1 MKRGEVWWVDFE
13 PAVGS
18 EIRKQRPAVI
28 VSNDSANAHLDR
40 VQVVP
45 LTTATGKVY
54 SSEAV
59 VFFRGKR
66 QKAVADQ
73 IMTVSKKRCLNY
85 VGKLSPSDLEAVEVV
100 VLVQLGL
107 SPSES

>member
-28 VSNDSANAHLDR
+28 VSNDSANTHADR

-45 LTTATGKVY
+45 LTTNIGKVY
-54 SSEAV
+54 SCEAV
-59 VFFRGKR
+59 VMCRGKR

-73 IMTVSKKRCLNY
+73 IMTADKSRFDNRI
-85 VGKLSPSDLEAVEVV
+85 GRLSPGDLEAVERA
-100 VLVQLGL
+100 LIVQLGL
-107 SPSES
+107 SHWQ

>member
-1 MKRGEVWWVDFE
+1 MKRGEIWWVDLE

-28 VSNDSANAHLDR
+28 VSNDSANKHLDR

-45 LTTATGKVY
+45 LTTSIGKVY

-59 VFFRGKR
+59 VICRGKEH
-66 QKAVADQ
+66 KALADQ
-73 IMTVSKKRCLNY
+73 IMTADKSRFINRI
-85 VGKLSPSDLEAVEVV
+85 GRLSAEDLESVERAI
-100 VLVQLGL
+100 LVQLGL
-107 SPSES
+107 ITWK

>member
-13 PAVGS
+13 PAIGS
-18 EIRKQRPAVI
+18 EIRKQRPAVV
-28 VSNDSANAHLDR
+28 VSNDVANSHLDR

-45 LTTATGKVY
+45 LTTTIGKVY

-73 IMTVSKKRCLNY
+73 LTTVDKSRFDNRI
-85 VGKLSPSDLEAVEVV
+85 GRLSAEEMEAVEKAI
-100 VLVQLGL
+100 LIQLGL
-107 SPSES
+107 VTWQ

>member
-1 MKRGEVWWVDFE
+1 VGRIR

-28 VSNDSANAHLDR
+28 VSNDSANKHLDR

-45 LTTATGKVY
+45 LTTSIGKVY

-59 VFFRGKR
+59 VICRGKEH
-66 QKAVADQ
+66 KALADQ
-73 IMTVSKKRCLNY
+73 IMTADKSRFINRIGRCRP
-85 VGKLSPSDLEAVEVV
+85 KIWSRLSERSSSSLA
-100 VLVQLGL
+100 
-107 SPSES
+107 

>member
-13 PAVGS
+13 PAIGS
-18 EIRKQRPAVI
+18 EIRKQRPAVV

-45 LTTATGKVY
+45 LTMATGKVY
-54 SSEAV
+54 PSEAL

-66 QKAVADQ
+66 QKAVTDQ
-73 IMTVSKKRCLNY
+73 IMTADKSRFDNRI
-85 VGKLSPSDLEAVEVV
+85 GRLSAEDLEAVEKAMI
-100 VLVQLGL
+100 VQLGL
-107 SPSES
+107 IDWE

>member
-59 VFFRGKR
+59 VYFRGKR

-73 IMTVSKKRCLNY
+73 IIMADKSRFDNRI
-85 VGKLSPSDLEAVEVV
+85 GRLSAEDMEAVEKAI
-100 VLVQLGL
+100 LIQLGL
-107 SPSES
+107 VEWQ